1 MKFNITYDSQIFSW
15 QRYGGISR
23 IYKELIQEYIKD
35 PSLRI
40 SVTGRYHINEY
51 LNELKANEISKINYF
66 PKMEIFPGKINQ
78 ILNRK
83 YLFGVKNNK
92 SCNIFHETYFDSFAT
107 KIPASTSRVI
117 SVYDMID
124 EKFGVNKSIRS
135 KISLRDKEISI
146 KRADHVIC
154 ISENTRTD
162 LIEILGIPKI
172 KTSVVY
178 LGSEMMENVYKD
190 NSSPSKNINNKYIL
204 YVGSRGGY
212 KNFKLLL
219 ESIDSSLLLK
229 KNFTLVAF
237 GGGKFSKNETEII
250 NKMNINAFQ
259 LSGSD
264 AMLSS
269 LYKKASIFVYP
280 SMYEG
285 FGIPPLEAM
294 RFGCPVICS
303 NNSSI
308 SEVVGDA
315 GRYFK
320 NNDPESLKMA
330 MENVLDSQKLR
341 NNLIELGYK
350 RAKIFSWNKCAQDTL
365 NVYKKINN

>member
-15 QRYGGISR
+15 QKYGGISR

-35 PSLRI
+35 PSLNI

-51 LNELKANEISKINYF
+51 LNELKAHEIKRISYF
-66 PKMEIFPGKINQ
+66 PKMHILPGKINQ

-83 YLFGVKNNK
+83 YLFGIKGNK

-107 KIPASTSRVI
+107 RLPANTLRVI

-124 EKFGVNKSIRS
+124 EKFGVNRSIRS
-135 KISLRDKEISI
+135 KISLRDKEIAI

-162 LIEILGIPKI
+162 LIDILNIPKS

-178 LGSEMMENVYKD
+178 LGSEMIENIRKD
-190 NSSPSKNINNKYIL
+190 NLPAINYINNKYIL

-212 KNFKLLL
+212 KNFNLLL
-219 ESIDSSLLLK
+219 KAIDTSLLLK
-229 KNFTLVAF
+229 KNFILVAF
-237 GGGKFSKNETEII
+237 GGGKFSANEASII
-250 NKMNINAFQ
+250 KKMGINAVQ
-259 LSGSD
+259 LSGGD
-264 AMLSS
+264 DILSN
-269 LYKKASIFVYP
+269 LYKKASIFIYP

-294 RFGCPVICS
+294 RFGCPVVCS

-308 SEVVGDA
+308 PEVVADA
-315 GRYFK
+315 GRYFE
-320 NNDPESLKMA
+320 NNDPESLKIS
-330 MENVLDSQKLR
+330 MEAVLDSQKLR
-341 NNLIELGYK
+341 NSLIELGYQ
-350 RAKIFSWNKCAQDTL
+350 RAKLFSWKKCAQDTL
-365 NVYKKINN
+365 NVYKKI